1 MARNLRNLLALA
13 NLCRGLGGVFD
24 LTALLALLKAALP
37 LPKTDAD
44 VPGWLTRIG
53 IVDPLAPI
61 AGGLLARLIPDV
73 VPAPTLAL
81 VGTDG
86 YAIAATALPT
96 LATLES
102 FIRPLAADLE
112 VEFGPAG
119 PTDDDLTVIGEQL
132 KAEAVPVWLIPMI
145 LQILAMIAE
154 WQKNRKPV
162 VPVVPVVPSL

>member
-1 MARNLRNLLALA
+1 MARNLQNLLALA

-73 VPAPTLAL
+73 VPAPLLAL
-81 VGTDG
+81 TGPNG
-86 YAIAATALPT
+86 YAMPVTALPT
-96 LATLES
+96 LATVET
-102 FIRPLAADLE
+102 FIRPLATDLE
-112 VEFGPAG
+112 VEFGAAG
-119 PTDDDLTVIGEQL
+119 PTEDDLTVIGEEL
-132 KAEAVPVWLIPMI
+132 KLQAVPTWLIPLI